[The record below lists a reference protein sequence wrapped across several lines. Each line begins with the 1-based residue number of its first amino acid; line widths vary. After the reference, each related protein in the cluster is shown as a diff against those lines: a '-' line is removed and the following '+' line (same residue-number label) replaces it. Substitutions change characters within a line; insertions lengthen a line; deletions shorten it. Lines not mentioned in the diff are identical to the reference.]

1 MIFDNKTVSF
11 FKQNK
16 IMISFYIIVILLL
29 IPVRTIGFSHFI
41 SKITTSVKGKNFDMS
56 VIYTSIIFIIL
67 IYLGTRLLYIAK
79 YFLQVY
85 LENNLVYT
93 IRTNIFK
100 DILNKVQQNY
110 DQIEKGKIISFL
122 DVIPQIYEQKVRE
135 LLSKL
140 LPECTAILV
149 LSGYF
154 FWVDVNLGLIIVG
167 MIVVL
172 LFSIFWLSKKCVQKK
187 IDKQETYYNNNEEV
201 QDKLS
206 NVFSILVSNKSK
218 EELQKNCAKEDVYR
232 DKKFKSDYQDLA
244 ADTTLTFVIIFFTVV
259 SLLYYIR
266 IFRRRQ
272 NIQVVITSFLVFF
285 SLINYV
291 DHINWYLLHFINNLS
306 LINQY
311 EEKISNDETI
321 KDGEKTNFI
330 TEGVFR
336 FHNVS
341 FSYEEKKILNNI
353 NFDFYPHKLNII
365 LGSSGTGKSTMFKLL
380 IRLKDPTS
388 GKITLD
394 NVDLKDASIS
404 YLRDNIG
411 IVNQNTYLF
420 NTTVFENI
428 KYTNQKITPEEVS
441 KFIKTLQLNKTVFKN
456 ITLDSQTGVE
466 GFNLSN
472 GQRQMVLILREYFAN
487 KRILLMDEPTSSLD
501 KESKDIIMNIIKHI
515 SRTRTVIITTHDNFV
530 REKADIIYNLNK
542 LKLK

>member
-1 MIFDNKTVSF
+1 MIFDHKTISFLKENKL
-11 FKQNK
+11 
-16 IMISFYIIVILLL
+16 MISFYILVILLL

-41 SKITTSVKGKNFDMS
+41 SKITTSVKGNNFDMPI
-56 VIYTSIIFIIL
+56 IYISIIYIIL

-79 YFLQVY
+79 YFLQIY

-100 DILNKVQQNY
+100 DVLTKVQENY

-154 FWVDVNLGLIIVG
+154 FYVDIKLGFIIIG
-167 MIVVL
+167 MIIVL

-187 IDKQETYYNNNEEV
+187 IDKQETYYNNNEQV

-218 EELQKNCAKEDVYR
+218 EELEKNCAKENVYR

-266 IFRRRQ
+266 IFKRRQ
-272 NIQVVITSFLVFF
+272 NIQVIITSFLVFF
-285 SLINYV
+285 SLINYI

-311 EEKISNDETI
+311 EEKISNNESI
-321 KDGEKTNFI
+321 KDGHKTNFI
-330 TEGVFR
+330 NQGVFK

-341 FSYEEKKILNNI
+341 FSYGDKNILSKI
-353 NFDFYPHKLNII
+353 NFEFYPNKLNII

-394 NVDLKDASIS
+394 NVDLRESRIS
-404 YLRDNIG
+404 YLRDNVG

-428 KYTNQKITPEEVS
+428 KYTNQKITKEKVE
-441 KFIKTLQLNKTVFKN
+441 KFIESLNLNKTVFKN
-456 ITLDSQTGVE
+456 ITLDSETGVE

-487 KRILLMDEPTSSLD
+487 KQILLMDEPTSSLD
-501 KESKDIIMNIIKHI
+501 TQSKGMIISFIKHI

-530 REKADIIYNLNK
+530 KDKADIIYDLNK